1 MRSRQEN
8 SEGGAWKTGPALW
21 RRLKPL
27 ARRMRRKPTPT
38 EQTLWQQLR
47 NRNVNGSKFRRQ
59 HAVGRFVVD
68 FYCAEAEL
76 VVEVDGPIHES
87 SIREDVIRQEYLESR
102 GLTVMRF
109 STEAVEESL
118 EGVVRRISEAL

>member
-1 MRSRQEN
+1 M
-8 SEGGAWKTGPALW
+8 
-21 RRLKPL
+21 
-27 ARRMRRKPTPT
+27 
-38 EQTLWQQLR
+38 LWQQLR

-87 SIREDVIRQEYLESR
+87 SIREDIIRKEYLESH
-102 GLTVMRF
+102 GLRVIRF
-109 STEAVEESL
+109 TDEEVKESVSD
-118 EGVVRRISEAL
+118 VVRRISEAL